1 MAGMTSELFSSEATA
16 DGLMIK
22 AEVSSEDGSIIAH
35 SDDL

>member
-1 MAGMTSELFSSEATA
+1 MAGMTSELFSREATA